1 MSFKA
6 FTLALMFSFGIPWL
20 MIIVV
25 PFSKMRHVE
34 PIYFTEEA
42 DGRDDVYVPRRAGR
56 IANGAAVYAANG
68 CYICHTQLIRPSFA
82 GSELGR
88 PGWAGF
94 KEQDDAGIPVDTRR
108 ETTPFDYVGESFAQI
123 GLMRNG
129 PDLSNVGGRIE
140 RYVKEDDADAKTPEN
155 WLFLHLYD
163 PRKKV
168 KAYWSTCPSQ
178 LHLFTTRNLYGQGSP
193 DAVPGLGGEGE
204 EVLPT
209 DKALALASYLLSMK
223 KDDAVPY
230 SINYSRDK
238 KKAE

>member
-1 MSFKA
+1 MTFKT
-6 FTLALMFSFGIPWL
+6 FTLALMVSFGFPWL
-20 MIIVV
+20 MILVI
-25 PFSKMRHVE
+25 PFATMRNVAPVHFV
-34 PIYFTEEA
+34 A
-42 DGRDDVYVPRRAGR
+42 DDDGRDDVYVPRRSGR
-56 IANGAAVYAANG
+56 IANGAAVYGANG

-94 KEQDDAGIPVDTRR
+94 QETDEAGIPVDTRR
-108 ETTPFDYVGESFAQI
+108 ETTAFDYVGESFAQI

-129 PDLSNVGGRIE
+129 PDLSNVGNRIE
-140 RYVKEDDADAKTPEN
+140 RYVKEDDADADTPEN

-163 PRKKV
+163 ARKKV
-168 KAYWSTCPSQ
+168 KTYWSTCPSQ
-178 LHLFTTRNLYGQGSP
+178 AHLFKTVKVYGQGSA
-193 DAVPGLGGEGE
+193 DSVPGLGKDGE

-209 DKALALASYLLSMK
+209 DKVRALTSYLLSMK